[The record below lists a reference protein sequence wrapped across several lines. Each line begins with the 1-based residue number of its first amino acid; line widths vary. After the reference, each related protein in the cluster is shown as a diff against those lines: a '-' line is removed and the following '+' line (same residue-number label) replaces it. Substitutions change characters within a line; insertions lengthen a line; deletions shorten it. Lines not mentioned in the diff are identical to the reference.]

1 MQLLWARNLGDGL
14 IRQFWIK
21 TSDEVIGKC
30 PKCSIWR
37 LYLGQNGSYVCGWQ
51 VGDGCWW
58 KAQVP
63 LNGISAQVT
72 WMPSWPWHD
81 SSLSPNQ
88 ELEKGRRRDLFYDSA
103 LEPTVSSASF
113 YSLEGSQGVVEF
125 SSPSK
130 EDGLASAFERKMHQR
145 ICKCILKLPHQ
156 IPIILDFILPIYFAY
171 MIIPTYYPYNVS
183 IFLFSISKCDQ
194 KATVGGMV
202 LPDTPNE
209 GLDNII

>member
-1 MQLLWARNLGDGL
+1 MWVASWWWLLVEGSSSPQWNFCTGYLNALMTMAWQLAFPKSGARKGKKERSLLW
-14 IRQFWIK
+14 
-21 TSDEVIGKC
+21 
-30 PKCSIWR
+30 
-37 LYLGQNGSYVCGWQ
+37 
-51 VGDGCWW
+51 
-58 KAQVP
+58 
-63 LNGISAQVT
+63 
-72 WMPSWPWHD
+72 
-81 SSLSPNQ
+81 LSFGTH
-88 ELEKGRRRDLFYDSA
+88 L
-103 LEPTVSSASF
+103 SSASF